1 MINFTKKVT
10 LLGIFQGF
18 CLKVSEVLFYRTPPG
33 IFVVNRLCT
42 VFLTLFR
49 MGIFGAPHGLGG
61 GRQKGPLPKFCHR
74 YPTMMKLGTVIP
86 YLKKDSKNI

>member
-49 MGIFGAPHGLGG
+49 MGIFGAPHGWGG
-61 GRQKGPLPKFCHR
+61 G
-74 YPTMMKLGTVIP
+74 V
-86 YLKKDSKNI
+86 KKTPSLNSVTDILQ